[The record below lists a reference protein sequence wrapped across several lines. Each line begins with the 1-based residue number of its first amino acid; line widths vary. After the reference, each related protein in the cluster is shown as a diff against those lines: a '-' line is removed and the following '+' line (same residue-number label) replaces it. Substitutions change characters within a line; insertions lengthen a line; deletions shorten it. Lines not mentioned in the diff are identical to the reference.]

1 MGLRSAIVSQFEHPR
16 GFLGRIVGWILA
28 GRGSNLVRN
37 RWTVD
42 RLDPTGG
49 ERVLEVGCGPGIAL
63 GLVLSR
69 ASVTAVGVD
78 HSDLMI
84 ANARRRNAKAVR
96 AGRLT
101 LIAGTIDDVP
111 AGQGPF
117 DKAFSINVI
126 QFVDQE
132 AFVARMHSLL
142 KPGGTLATTY
152 QPRHAKATR
161 ADALKLAETLTQIL
175 ARGGFENIRTE
186 ELDLKP
192 VPAVCVVA
200 QRRTAYPR

>member
-1 MGLRSAIVSQFEHPR
+1 MGLRSAVVSQFQHPR
-16 GFLGRIVGWILA
+16 GLLGRIVGWILA

-42 RLDPTGG
+42 RIDPMSGD
-49 ERVLEVGCGPGIAL
+49 RVLEIGCGPGIAL

-78 HSDLMI
+78 HSELMI

-96 AGRLT
+96 AGRLK
-101 LIAGTIDDVP
+101 LIVGTIDDIP
-111 AGQGPF
+111 ADQGAF

-126 QFVDQE
+126 QFVDQT
-132 AFVARMHSLL
+132 AFAVRMFSLL
-142 KPGGTLATTY
+142 KPGGMLATTY

-161 ADALKLAETLTQIL
+161 ADALKMAETLTQIL
-175 ARGGFENIRTE
+175 GGAGFENIRTE

-192 VPAVCVVA
+192 VPAVCVVG
-200 QRRTAYPR
+200 QRRVAA